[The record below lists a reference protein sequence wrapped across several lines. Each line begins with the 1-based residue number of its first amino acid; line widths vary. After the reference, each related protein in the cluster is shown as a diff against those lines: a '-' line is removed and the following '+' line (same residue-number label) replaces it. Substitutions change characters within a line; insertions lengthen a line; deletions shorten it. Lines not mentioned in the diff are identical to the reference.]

1 MNILDIVETDVH
13 RLVQTTKTFQC
24 IAAIKIPII
33 VNEDVSVI
41 MGLSETQTGITF
53 VSELKNAVSK
63 YSI

>member
-1 MNILDIVETDVH
+1 MNTLDIVEMDVH
-13 RLVQTTKTFQC
+13 RLVQTTKICQC

-33 VNEDVSVI
+33 VNEDASVI